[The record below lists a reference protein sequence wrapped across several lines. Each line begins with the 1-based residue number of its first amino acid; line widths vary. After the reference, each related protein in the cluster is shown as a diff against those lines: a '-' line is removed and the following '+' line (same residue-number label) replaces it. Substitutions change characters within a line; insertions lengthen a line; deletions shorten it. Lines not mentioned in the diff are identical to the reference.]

1 MTRYF
6 TEIIQQLEVHI
17 LEILSIP
24 SFTLTSVTFLLRVV
38 GIVLKLIVNFEMYF
52 VTVKTAIEI
61 DLAVVP
67 EVVPEAD
74 LEVVMVSAKDHSVV
88 EAAEAKV
95 VNYPH

>member
-6 TEIIQQLEVHI
+6 IEIIQQLEVHI

-24 SFTLTSVTFLLRVV
+24 SFTLTSVTILLRVV

-61 DLAVVP
+61 DSAVVP